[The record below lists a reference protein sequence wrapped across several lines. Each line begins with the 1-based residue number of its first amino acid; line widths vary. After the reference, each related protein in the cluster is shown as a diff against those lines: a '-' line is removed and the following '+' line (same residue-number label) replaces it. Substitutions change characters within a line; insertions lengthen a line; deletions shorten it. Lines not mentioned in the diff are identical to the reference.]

1 MEKKATKKETKN
13 LETVLKEDKEN
24 LEKQREQLIAQL
36 NQVIGAVSYLE
47 QKITALVNNNLDKE
61 GNKNDKSK

>member
-61 GNKNDKSK
+61 ENENDKSK